1 MAEYHPDLPWT
12 DVLSKYKA
20 LANAEDA
27 ALMAEL
33 GMDEVDEEES
43 EEVGEGANPVDVGRS
58 EELVGSTTDAVES
71 SPTS

>member
-1 MAEYHPDLPWT
+1 M
-12 DVLSKYKA
+12 
-20 LANAEDA
+20 ANAEDA